1 MFRSVL
7 LVVLIAGCL
16 GAEVDV
22 NRLLPDSQIVG
33 GVEADIRDHPYQ
45 LSLHT
50 SGHICGASIISSKW
64 AITAAHCVGS
74 PASRYVLRAGNTN
87 KNMGTRYSLKRITKH
102 PKYNSQTIDYD
113 VALLEIDGEIKLGT
127 RAQPIGL
134 PSHEPAAGT
143 MVNVTG
149 WGTVQQGGSTT
160 TNLMRVS
167 VPIVSRKNCND
178 VYSSLN
184 TITNR
189 MICAGYTSGG
199 KDACQGDSGGPLV
212 AHGVL
217 YGIVSWGYGCAQPK
231 YPGVYTNVDSVR
243 SWIKSISGV

>member
-22 NRLLPDSQIVG
+22 QRLLPDSQIVG
-33 GVEADIRDHPYQ
+33 GIPVDILNHPYQ
-45 LSLHT
+45 LSLQT
-50 SGHICGASIISSKW
+50 SGHICGASIISTKW

-74 PASRYVLRAGNTN
+74 PASRYTLRAGNTN
-87 KNMGTRYSLKRITKH
+87 KNLGTSYTLKSITKH
-102 PKYNSQTIDYD
+102 PKYDSRTIDYD
-113 VALLEIDGEIKLGT
+113 IALLEINGKIQLND
-127 RAQPIGL
+127 RAQPVRL
-134 PSHEPAAGT
+134 PSREPSAGT

-160 TNLMRVS
+160 TNLMKVS
-167 VPIVSRKNCND
+167 VPIVSRKQCND
-178 VYSSLN
+178 VYSSMN
-184 TITNR
+184 TITNQ

-199 KDACQGDSGGPLV
+199 KDACQGDSGGPLT
-212 AHGVL
+212 ANGVL

-231 YPGVYTNVDSVR
+231 YPGVYTNVASLR